1 MKNDPEERREPRPSD
16 GLARYVLKR
25 LYARRTVSLYL
36 LLALFVA
43 LPLGT
48 QMIGAKEDPRR
59 FALFITLHLVFLFV
73 VLVRAVYD
81 IAEIARDHMKERE
94 RVYRSTLGEREFA
107 RELGERVSRHRD
119 DV

>member
-1 MKNDPEERREPRPSD
+1 MEQPPQEGREPRASD
-16 GLARYVLKR
+16 GLARFIFKR

-48 QMIGAKEDPRR
+48 QMIGAREDPRR
-59 FALFITLHLVFLFV
+59 FALFVTLHLVFLFA
-73 VLVRAVYD
+73 VLVRAVFD
-81 IAEIARDHMKERE
+81 IAEIARDHLKERE
-94 RVYRSTLGEREFA
+94 RLYRTTLGEREFA

-119 DV
+119 EI